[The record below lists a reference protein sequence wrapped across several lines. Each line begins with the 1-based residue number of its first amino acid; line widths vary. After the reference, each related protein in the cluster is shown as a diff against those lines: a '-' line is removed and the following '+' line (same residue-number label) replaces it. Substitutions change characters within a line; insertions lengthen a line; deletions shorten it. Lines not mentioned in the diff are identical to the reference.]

1 MRVPPWLWIA
11 LCWVGF
17 ACTPLGLS
25 SALVRPRLVARLG
38 DDAFRGVYSVAV
50 LAWFVALVWVFA
62 RHKHDGPLLWSTIG
76 PPAVAAALNHVVM
89 ALALA
94 LLAPWLLSQHTAAR

>member
-1 MRVPPWLWIA
+1 MRMPAWLWIA
-11 LCWVGF
+11 VCWLGF
-17 ACTPLGLS
+17 ACPDLVLS
-25 SALVRPRLVARLG
+25 SASLRPRLVAGLG
-38 DDAFRGVYSVAV
+38 DDGFRGVYSVAV

-76 PPAVAAALNHVVM
+76 PPAVAEALNHVVM

-94 LLAPWLLSQHTAAR
+94 LLVAGLLSQHTAAR